1 MTTIRV
7 LAALAATLGAGVEP
21 APATQ
26 VRAGASAGTATDS
39 DQRTRTMR
47 LRIKIGDGLVTANLD
62 DNATARDLAAL
73 LPLTVT
79 LEDHAATE
87 KIAYLPR
94 KLTEEGSGPITGE
107 APGDLA
113 YYAPWGN
120 IILYYAD
127 WSYTNGLIRLGRIEG
142 GIEPLLAPGKA
153 AVHIELVQ

>member
-94 KLTEEGSGPITGE
+94 KLSTAGAPAGSDPE
-107 APGDLA
+107 AGDVA
-113 YYAPWGN
+113 YYAPWATSPCSTGTS
-120 IILYYAD
+120 A
-127 WSYTNGLIRLGRIEG
+127 IRPASSGWG
-142 GIEPLLAPGKA
+142 GSKPVWTPC
-153 AVHIELVQ
+153 ELQGS